1 VQADLAQLREGMVAR
16 ILAASHVTSGPVT
29 EALRTVPRH
38 VFLPGLPPAAAY
50 RDEAIVTKRDG
61 DGQPISSSSQPAIMA
76 IMLAQLGLEPGHR
89 VLEIGTGTGYNAALM
104 KHLVGASGVVVSIDI
119 DADLTERARANLAAA
134 GYPGV
139 TTVCAD
145 GAEGF
150 AAQAPYDRVIATV
163 GVNDLAPAWLAQA
176 APAAR
181 IVVPLDL
188 RGPQR
193 SVAFER
199 ADGYWRSRSMVPCG
213 FMRIRGTQAGQE
225 RVQVIDPVTRLSVMV
240 PEGRDA
246 DGAALAAAIGA
257 ALGGPATEHSC
268 GVSISSRQ
276 LFDGLSLWL
285 TVNEPRWCA
294 LSEEAGAA
302 QAARLARAP
311 DRIQDLQIT
320 AAILEGSSLDGT
332 SLAML
337 AREHP
342 VHGVAVHGV
351 AVHGDAVH
359 GDAVHGDAVRGVAVR
374 GDAVRGDAVRGDA
387 GDGSADAAP
396 FMLSALG
403 YGPNGD
409 ALARELSAHV
419 RAWDAAGRPATDGL
433 HVDAYPRPARDPAAA
448 DARNGVVIERPH
460 NRFVLYRE

>member
-16 ILAASHVTSGPVT
+16 VLAASHVTSGPIA

-38 VFLPGLPPAAAY
+38 VFLPELLPAAAY

-61 DGQPISSSSQPAIMA
+61 DGQPISSSSQPTIMA

-89 VLEIGTGTGYNAALM
+89 VLEIGTGTGYNTALM
-104 KHLVGASGVVVSIDI
+104 KYLVGTSGVVVSIDI
-119 DADLTERARANLAAA
+119 DTDLIERARANLAAA

-139 TTVCAD
+139 TAVCAD
-145 GAEGF
+145 GTEGF

-163 GVNDLAPAWLAQA
+163 GVSDLAPAWLTQA

-181 IVVPLDL
+181 IIVPLDL

-213 FMRIRGTQAGQE
+213 FMRIRGAQAGRE
-225 RVQVIDPVTRLSVMV
+225 RIQVIDPDTRLSVML
-240 PEGRDA
+240 PEGRDV
-246 DGAALAAAIGA
+246 DGAALAAGLGA
-257 ALGGPATEHSC
+257 ALAGPATEHSC
-268 GVSISSRQ
+268 GVSTSFRQ
-276 LFDGLSLWL
+276 LFDGFNLWL

-302 QAARLARAP
+302 RAP
-311 DRIQDLQIT
+311 RLVRAPGRIQDRQIT
-320 AAILEGSSLDGT
+320 AAIVDSSSLDGT
-332 SLAML
+332 SLAVL

-342 VHGVAVHGV
+342 VGGNV
-351 AVHGDAVH
+351 D
-359 GDAVHGDAVRGVAVR
+359 
-374 GDAVRGDAVRGDA
+374 
-387 GDGSADAAP
+387 DGPADAAP

-403 YGPNGD
+403 YGPSGD
-409 ALARELSAHV
+409 GLARELTAHV
-419 RAWDAAGRPATDGL
+419 RAWDAAGRPATAGL
-433 HVDAYPRPARDPAAA
+433 HVDAYPRSGPGPDL
-448 DARNGVVIERPH
+448 NGSRGQVVIERPH
-460 NRFVLYRE
+460 TRFVIYRAAAPIP